1 MGSSRTLAPAPPLP
15 TTHIKDTKG
24 INTMALVTK
33 EAQALESR
41 LEWDLAAK
49 CSNYQ
54 QLLIMKKNQGN
65 EQGIQNATSCAG
77 MTPSERLIWYRAN
90 QPAVELDAERC
101 AQSSNYRQLLLA
113 RGVRAIEE
121 TDEERA
127 GRSATRSEALMWYR
141 SGGRE
146 MMEEDAERLRN
157 SGTWKQY
164 HLMTRGRAK
173 PRDPDQ
179 EITKSERLHWYRYGG
194 GQQMVEDRAQLC
206 RDSSTWMQYKLA
218 RDTRQHADNLTDSMN
233 RHWSD
238 FKSRAEVSDYITSL
252 REESLKERE
261 EVRAHVR
268 SQVMSRASVAKEC
281 YEAHRHPWE
290 AEQLEEESVKKAS
303 TELSAEERI
312 EQLRRTT
319 EEMLTS
325 RTEYVVSTRSLAH
338 CCRCCCL
345 RGQNMNIKENNVN
358 IDFFNL
364 FFLQLLLLLKKTK
377 HQHQGEKIKNDFF
390 SNYFCHLPLLLNKTK
405 HQQRKRRHQSYMDT
419 NSPPFH

>member
-15 TTHIKDTKG
+15 TAHIKDTKA
-24 INTMALVTK
+24 INIMALVTK

-65 EQGIQNATSCAG
+65 EQSIQNAASCAG

-121 TDEERA
+121 TEEERA

-141 SGGRE
+141 NGGRE

-164 HLMTRGRAK
+164 HLMTRGRAE

-238 FKSRAEVSDYITSL
+238 FKSRAEVSDYITSI

-268 SQVMSRASVAKEC
+268 SQVMSRACGQGVLRSSPPALGGRAAGGGERQEGVCRAIC
-281 YEAHRHPWE
+281 RGAHR
-290 AEQLEEESVKKAS
+290 A
-303 TELSAEERI
+303 AEENHRGDDHQQDRVCRVHQVSSSSSD
-312 EQLRRTT
+312 EGGRRR
-319 EEMLTS
+319 S
-325 RTEYVVSTRSLAH
+325 RRLENCSSH

-345 RGQNMNIKENNVN
+345 RRPSINKRKNATNRIWIPILLPFTDVDKE
-358 IDFFNL
+358 
-364 FFLQLLLLLKKTK
+364 
-377 HQHQGEKIKNDFF
+377 
-390 SNYFCHLPLLLNKTK
+390 
-405 HQQRKRRHQSYMDT
+405 R
-419 NSPPFH
+419 

>member
-1 MGSSRTLAPAPPLP
+1 MG
-15 TTHIKDTKG
+15 
-24 INTMALVTK
+24 
-33 EAQALESR
+33 
-41 LEWDLAAK
+41 
-49 CSNYQ
+49 
-54 QLLIMKKNQGN
+54 
-65 EQGIQNATSCAG
+65 
-77 MTPSERLIWYRAN
+77 
-90 QPAVELDAERC
+90 
-101 AQSSNYRQLLLA
+101 
-113 RGVRAIEE
+113 GVRAIEE
-121 TDEERA
+121 TEEERA

-141 SGGRE
+141 NGGRE

-164 HLMTRGRAK
+164 HLMTRGRAE

-238 FKSRAEVSDYITSL
+238 FKSKAEVSDYITSL

-268 SQVMSRASVAKEC
+268 SQVTSRASVAKEC
-281 YEAHRHPWE
+281 YEAHRQPWE

-303 TELSAEERI
+303 AELSAEERL

-325 RTEYVVSTRSLAH
+325 RTEYVVSTRSLA
-338 CCRCCCL
+338 
-345 RGQNMNIKENNVN
+345 
-358 IDFFNL
+358 
-364 FFLQLLLLLKKTK
+364 LQAMREDAEEVAASRTVRRTAVVAAAQEDKTSTSRRK
-377 HQHQGEKIKNDFF
+377 HQE
-390 SNYFCHLPLLLNKTK
+390 
-405 HQQRKRRHQSYMDT
+405 
-419 NSPPFH
+419 

>member
-1 MGSSRTLAPAPPLP
+1 
-15 TTHIKDTKG
+15 
-24 INTMALVTK
+24 
-33 EAQALESR
+33 
-41 LEWDLAAK
+41 
-49 CSNYQ
+49 
-54 QLLIMKKNQGN
+54 
-65 EQGIQNATSCAG
+65 
-77 MTPSERLIWYRAN
+77 
-90 QPAVELDAERC
+90 
-101 AQSSNYRQLLLA
+101 
-113 RGVRAIEE
+113 
-121 TDEERA
+121 
-127 GRSATRSEALMWYR
+127 
-141 SGGRE
+141 

-164 HLMTRGRAK
+164 HLMTRGRAE

-281 YEAHRHPWE
+281 YEAHRQPWE

-325 RTEYVVSTRSLAH
+325 RTEYVVSTRSLA
-338 CCRCCCL
+338 
-345 RGQNMNIKENNVN
+345 
-358 IDFFNL
+358 
-364 FFLQLLLLLKKTK
+364 LQAMREDAEEVAASRTV
-377 HQHQGEKIKNDFF
+377 
-390 SNYFCHLPLLLNKTK
+390 
-405 HQQRKRRHQSYMDT
+405 RRT
-419 NSPPFH
+419 AVVAAA

>member
-1 MGSSRTLAPAPPLP
+1 MGAVSSRTLAPALPLP

-90 QPAVELDAERC
+90 QPAVELDGERC

-127 GRSATRSEALMWYR
+127 GRSATTSEALM
-141 SGGRE
+141 
-146 MMEEDAERLRN
+146 
-157 SGTWKQY
+157 
-164 HLMTRGRAK
+164 
-173 PRDPDQ
+173 
-179 EITKSERLHWYRYGG
+179 WYRYGG

-206 RDSSTWMQYKLA
+206 RDSSTWMQYKLS

-238 FKSRAEVSDYITSL
+238 FKSRAEVSDYIT
-252 REESLKERE
+252 
-261 EVRAHVR
+261 
-268 SQVMSRASVAKEC
+268 
-281 YEAHRHPWE
+281 
-290 AEQLEEESVKKAS
+290 
-303 TELSAEERI
+303 
-312 EQLRRTT
+312 
-319 EEMLTS
+319 
-325 RTEYVVSTRSLAH
+325 
-338 CCRCCCL
+338 
-345 RGQNMNIKENNVN
+345 
-358 IDFFNL
+358 
-364 FFLQLLLLLKKTK
+364 
-377 HQHQGEKIKNDFF
+377 
-390 SNYFCHLPLLLNKTK
+390 
-405 HQQRKRRHQSYMDT
+405 
-419 NSPPFH
+419 

>member
-1 MGSSRTLAPAPPLP
+1 MGSLGRGQEQDTRPRPPIHHL
-15 TTHIKDTKG
+15 KDTENN
-24 INTMALVTK
+24 IMALVTR

-41 LEWDLAAK
+41 LEWELASR

-54 QLLIMKKNQGN
+54 QLLILKKNQGN
-65 EQGIQNATSCAG
+65 ENGIQSAASCQG

-121 TDEERA
+121 TEEERA
-127 GRSATRSEALMWYR
+127 ERSATRSEALMWYR
-141 SGGRE
+141 TGGRE
-146 MMEEDAERLRN
+146 MMEEDSERLRN
-157 SGTWKQY
+157 CGTWKQY
-164 HLMTRGRAK
+164 HLMTRGRAE

-194 GQQMVEDRAQLC
+194 GKQMVEDRAQLC
-206 RDSSTWMQYKLA
+206 RDSSSWMQYKLA

-290 AEQLEEESVKKAS
+290 AEQLEEESMKKAS
-303 TELSAEERI
+303 AELSAEERI

-325 RTEYVVSTRSLAH
+325 RTEYVVSTRSLA
-338 CCRCCCL
+338 
-345 RGQNMNIKENNVN
+345 
-358 IDFFNL
+358 
-364 FFLQLLLLLKKTK
+364 LQAM
-377 HQHQGEKIKNDFF
+377 GEDAEDVAA
-390 SNYFCHLPLLLNKTK
+390 SRTV
-405 HQQRKRRHQSYMDT
+405 RRT
-419 NSPPFH
+419 AVVAAA

>member
-24 INTMALVTK
+24 INNMALVTK

-65 EQGIQNATSCAG
+65 EQGIQNAASCAG

-121 TDEERA
+121 TEEERA

-141 SGGRE
+141 NGGRE

-157 SGTWKQY
+157 PGTWKQY
-164 HLMTRGRAK
+164 HLMTRGRAE
-173 PRDPDQ
+173 PRDSDQ

-233 RHWSD
+233 RH
-238 FKSRAEVSDYITSL
+238 
-252 REESLKERE
+252 
-261 EVRAHVR
+261 
-268 SQVMSRASVAKEC
+268 
-281 YEAHRHPWE
+281 
-290 AEQLEEESVKKAS
+290 
-303 TELSAEERI
+303 
-312 EQLRRTT
+312 
-319 EEMLTS
+319 
-325 RTEYVVSTRSLAH
+325 
-338 CCRCCCL
+338 CCRCC
-345 RGQNMNIKENNVN
+345 
-358 IDFFNL
+358 
-364 FFLQLLLLLKKTK
+364 
-377 HQHQGEKIKNDFF
+377 
-390 SNYFCHLPLLLNKTK
+390 
-405 HQQRKRRHQSYMDT
+405 
-419 NSPPFH
+419 

>member
-1 MGSSRTLAPAPPLP
+1 MG
-15 TTHIKDTKG
+15 
-24 INTMALVTK
+24 
-33 EAQALESR
+33 
-41 LEWDLAAK
+41 
-49 CSNYQ
+49 
-54 QLLIMKKNQGN
+54 
-65 EQGIQNATSCAG
+65 
-77 MTPSERLIWYRAN
+77 
-90 QPAVELDAERC
+90 DAERC

-127 GRSATRSEALMWYR
+127 ERSATRSEALMWYR
-141 SGGRE
+141 NGGRE

-164 HLMTRGRAK
+164 HLMTRGRAE
-173 PRDPDQ
+173 PRDSDQ

-206 RDSSTWMQYKLA
+206 RDSSTWMQYKLS

-238 FKSRAEVSDYITSL
+238 FKGRAEVSDYITSL

-268 SQVMSRASVAKEC
+268 SQVMSRVSVAKEC
-281 YEAHRHPWE
+281 YEAHRQPWE
-290 AEQLEEESVKKAS
+290 GEQLEEESMKKAS
-303 TELSAEERI
+303 AELSAEERI

-325 RTEYVVSTRSLAH
+325 RTEYVVSTRSLA
-338 CCRCCCL
+338 
-345 RGQNMNIKENNVN
+345 
-358 IDFFNL
+358 
-364 FFLQLLLLLKKTK
+364 LQAMR
-377 HQHQGEKIKNDFF
+377 EDAA
-390 SNYFCHLPLLLNKTK
+390 S
-405 HQQRKRRHQSYMDT
+405 R
-419 NSPPFH
+419 

>member
-1 MGSSRTLAPAPPLP
+1 MGSLGRGQQQDTRPRPPIHHL
-15 TTHIKDTKG
+15 KDTG
-24 INTMALVTK
+24 NNIMALVTR

-41 LEWDLAAK
+41 LEWELASR

-54 QLLIMKKNQGN
+54 QLLILKKNQGN

-121 TDEERA
+121 TEEERA
-127 GRSATRSEALMWYR
+127 ERSATRSEALMWYR
-141 SGGRE
+141 TGGRE

-157 SGTWKQY
+157 CGTCKQY
-164 HLMTRGRAK
+164 HLVTRGRAE

-194 GQQMVEDRAQLC
+194 GKQMVEDRAQLC
-206 RDSSTWMQYKLA
+206 RDSGNWMQYKLA
-218 RDTRQHADNLTDSMN
+218 RDTRQHAENLTDSMN

-238 FKSRAEVSDYITSL
+238 FKGRAEVSDYITSL

-281 YEAHRHPWE
+281 YEAHCQPW
-290 AEQLEEESVKKAS
+290 AEDQLEEESLKKAS
-303 TELSAEERI
+303 TELTAEERI

-319 EEMLTS
+319 EEMITS
-325 RTEYVVSTRSLAH
+325 RTEYVESTRSLA
-338 CCRCCCL
+338 
-345 RGQNMNIKENNVN
+345 
-358 IDFFNL
+358 
-364 FFLQLLLLLKKTK
+364 
-377 HQHQGEKIKNDFF
+377 
-390 SNYFCHLPLLLNKTK
+390 
-405 HQQRKRRHQSYMDT
+405 RRAMREDAEEVAASRT
-419 NSPPFH
+419 VRRTAVVAAA

>member
-127 GRSATRSEALMWYR
+127 ERSATRSEALMWYR
-141 SGGRE
+141 NGGRE

-164 HLMTRGRAK
+164 HLMTRGRAE
-173 PRDPDQ
+173 PRDSDQ

-238 FKSRAEVSDYITSL
+238 FKSKAEVSDYITSL

-281 YEAHRHPWE
+281 YEAHRQPLEW
-290 AEQLEEESVKKAS
+290 EQLEEESVKKAS
-303 TELSAEERI
+303 AELSAEERI

-325 RTEYVVSTRSLAH
+325 RTEYVVSTRSLA
-338 CCRCCCL
+338 
-345 RGQNMNIKENNVN
+345 
-358 IDFFNL
+358 
-364 FFLQLLLLLKKTK
+364 LQAMREDAEEVAASRTV
-377 HQHQGEKIKNDFF
+377 
-390 SNYFCHLPLLLNKTK
+390 
-405 HQQRKRRHQSYMDT
+405 RRT
-419 NSPPFH
+419 AVVAAA